1 MSLEGKTALVTGG
14 SRGIGAEIVRRLATE
29 GADIGF
35 TYSTALDEAER
46 VAAQVRELGRRAL
59 VVQADLA
66 AAEAARDVVGAVAGE
81 FGRLDILVSNAGI
94 THWGAVATTTVA
106 DFDRLVAVDA
116 RAPFLLM
123 QAAADT
129 LADGGRI
136 VNISSG
142 VTATALAGIGLY
154 SGAKAFLDQVTK
166 VAAVE
171 FAVRGITVNAV
182 GPGSTATGPFAEL
195 SAERRAAAGA
205 AFALGRIGEPADTAA
220 LVAFLASDD
229 AAFITGQVIYNAGG
243 QRGPVGRLAAQG
255 PDWATAPGSGN
266 CIQAWAHTG
275 SGHRVFPGQTG
286 GTPGISFFSSL

>member
-1 MSLEGKTALVTGG
+1 MSLAGKVALVTGG
-14 SRGIGAEIVRRLATE
+14 SRGIGAEIVRRLAAE
-29 GADIGF
+29 GADVGF

-46 VAAQVRELGRRAL
+46 VAAQVRGLGRRAL

-66 AAEAARDVVGAVAGE
+66 VAEAARDVVRVVAGE

-94 THWGAVATTTVA
+94 THWGTIASTTVA

-166 VAAVE
+166 VAAAE
-171 FAVRGITVNAV
+171 FAPRGITVNAV
-182 GPGSTATGPFAEL
+182 GPGSTATGPFAGL

-229 AAFITGQVIYNAGG
+229 AAFITGQVIYNVGG
-243 QRGPVGRLAAQG
+243 QRGPVRVLPPGAERGDRLAGLRGAG
-255 PDWATAPGSGN
+255 FMIAKALLLHSVVNPSGS
-266 CIQAWAHTG
+266 W
-275 SGHRVFPGQTG
+275 
-286 GTPGISFFSSL
+286 